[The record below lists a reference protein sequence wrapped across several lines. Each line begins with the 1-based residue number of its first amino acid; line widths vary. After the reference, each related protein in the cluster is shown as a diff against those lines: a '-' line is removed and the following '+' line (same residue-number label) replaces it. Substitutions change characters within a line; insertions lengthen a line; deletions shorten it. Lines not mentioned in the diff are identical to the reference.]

1 MANKN
6 HDVKVIFAGGKVKF
20 PGGGACTVAK
30 GADDS
35 IVILRKGSNFK
46 FTKIRFGREFNT
58 PKLAPASPF
67 TTSVQDDRIVV
78 IDKNRNNSRKDQ
90 TYKYYITV
98 QPKKTG
104 SKKVESKDPRIR
116 NISF

>member
-6 HDVKVIFAGGKVKF
+6 HDVKVKFEGGKVKF
-20 PGGGACTVAK
+20 PGGGSCTVAK

-35 IVILRKGSNFK
+35 IIILRKGSSFK
-46 FTKIRFGREFNT
+46 FTNIRFRREFKKPT
-58 PKLAPASPF
+58 ASPF

-90 TYKYYITV
+90 TYKYFITV
-98 QPKKTG
+98 KLEDGT
-104 SKKVESKDPRIR
+104 KVESKDPRIR

>member
-6 HDVKVIFAGGKVKF
+6 HDVKVKFEGEKVTF
-20 PGGGACTVAK
+20 PGGGGCTVAK

-35 IVILRKGSNFK
+35 IIILRKGSKFK
-46 FTKIRFGREFNT
+46 FARIRFLREFKKPT
-58 PKLAPASPF
+58 ASPF
-67 TTSVQDDRIVV
+67 TTSVQPDRIVV
-78 IDKNRNNSRKDQ
+78 IDRNRNRSKKDQ

-98 QPKKTG
+98 KPNGSNKKF
-104 SKKVESKDPRIR
+104 ESTDPRIR

>member
-6 HDVKVIFAGGKVKF
+6 HDVKVTFAKGTVKFSPNRGKV
-20 PGGGACTVAK
+20 TVGK

-35 IVILRKGSNFK
+35 IIFAGTSSFR
-46 FTKIRFGREFNT
+46 FTKIRFR
-58 PKLAPASPF
+58 PAGPF

-78 IDKNRNNSRKDQ
+78 IDRNRNASGNYKD
-90 TYKYYITV
+90 YKYYITV
-98 QPKKTG
+98 KPNT
-104 SKKVESKDPRIR
+104 SSEVESLDPRIR

>member
-30 GADDS
+30 RADES
-35 IVILRKGSNFK
+35 IIILRKGSR
-46 FTKIRFGREFNT
+46 FTFTRIRFLREFKK
-58 PKLAPASPF
+58 PAASPF
-67 TTSVQDDRIVV
+67 TTSVQPDRIVV
-78 IDKNRNNSRKDQ
+78 IDRNRNRSKKDQ

-98 QPKKTG
+98 QPNKG
-104 SKKVESKDPRIR
+104 SKVESKDPRIR